1 MATVTK
7 DEVWELFREVARR
20 FEETDRQFKETDLKF
35 KETDLKFKETDRLIK
50 ELRESQ
56 KETDRQFKETD
67 RQFKETDLKFK
78 ETDRQ
83 FKETDLKFKE
93 TDLKFQETD
102 RQFKAS
108 DRKLQKLEDLF
119 TSQWGRLMESL
130 VEGDLVSILNQR
142 GIAINDTTT
151 RLKGRR
157 ADGGNFEFDIVAH
170 NGNAVVVIEVK
181 TTLRPDDV
189 KKFRHKL
196 EQFKQWLP
204 RYANNT
210 IYGGMA
216 WLTAVAGAED
226 MVQSR
231 GLFSIRATGD
241 SAAIVNPVDFQPK
254 AWLSIA
260 RASRF

>member
-35 KETDLKFKETDRLIK
+35 KETGRLIK

-67 RQFKETDLKFK
+67 RQ
-78 ETDRQ
+78 
-83 FKETDLKFKE
+83 FKE

-157 ADGGNFEFDIVAH
+157 ADGGNFEFDILAH
-170 NGNAVVVIEVK
+170 NGNEVVVIEVK

-189 KKFRHKL
+189 KKFLRKL
-196 EQFKQWLP
+196 EKFKQWLP
-204 RYANNT
+204 RYADNT

-216 WLTAVAGAED
+216 WLTAVAGSED

-231 GLFSIRATGD
+231 GLFSIRATGN
-241 SAAIVNPVDFQPK
+241 SASVVNPLDFQPK
-254 AWLSIA
+254 AW
-260 RASRF
+260 

>member
-1 MATVTK
+1 MASVTH

-20 FEETDRQFKETDLKF
+20 FEETDR
-35 KETDLKFKETDRLIK
+35 
-50 ELRESQ
+50 
-56 KETDRQFKETD
+56 
-67 RQFKETDLKFK
+67 
-78 ETDRQ
+78 
-83 FKETDLKFKE
+83 
-93 TDLKFQETD
+93 KFQETD
-102 RQFKAS
+102 RQFKESNRQFKES

-142 GIAINDTTT
+142 GIAISDTTM

-170 NGNAVVVIEVK
+170 NGHELAVIEVK

-189 KKFRHKL
+189 KKFLHKL
-196 EQFKQWLP
+196 DHIKQWLP
-204 RYANNT
+204 RYADNT

-216 WLTAVAGAED
+216 WLTAVAGAEE

-241 SAAIVNPVDFQPK
+241 SAAVVNPLDFHPK
-254 AWLSIA
+254 AW
-260 RASRF
+260 